1 MIAEVEINIAPLQD
15 NSFTNCKSELKFFEA
30 AICGT
35 LTLASPTVSFRNS
48 IAHGK
53 TGFLV
58 PSHAWDLALE
68 EAVAVVED
76 KSRYSAIAR
85 TAFDF
90 VQKAYGWDRHA
101 HTIARAVF
109 GAEEPASAQARKG

>member
-1 MIAEVEINIAPLQD
+1 
-15 NSFTNCKSELKFFEA
+15 
-30 AICGT
+30 
-35 LTLASPTVSFRNS
+35 LATPTFSFRNS
-48 IAHGK
+48 VVHGK

-58 PSHAWDLALE
+58 PAWDLALQ

-76 KSRYSAIAR
+76 KSRYDTIA
-85 TAFDF
+85 TAAFEY

-109 GAEEPASAQARKG
+109 GVEEPASALAPAIA